1 MSQKIPL
8 QLSDLEFQ
16 WLLLFVFNCRKGWT
30 SWKIL
35 LFCAFGKIVFRESSE
50 LFGQEVKGFSFSKL
64 SFIGFTS
71 AQILLCSHP
80 QNFGSLCNRENA
92 MNKET
97 SLVCRIS
104 GKFPGFIEPATLWH
118 MYFQA
123 AGASFY
129 KILQS
134 PTSLCLCNMTPNLPQ
149 VQGFLI
155 SVSTNIFYYF
165 THVISV
171 NVRNTPIRKVFIMLP
186 HSTDEETV
194 A

>member
-92 MNKET
+92 VNKET

-118 MYFQA
+118 YVLPGCRSKFLQNPAEPNILMPLQHDPKSAPGPRLSHQCINKYILL
-123 AGASFY
+123 FY
-129 KILQS
+129 
-134 PTSLCLCNMTPNLPQ
+134 TCYLCECSQHSYKEGIYYVTP
-149 VQGFLI
+149 
-155 SVSTNIFYYF
+155 FY
-165 THVISV
+165 
-171 NVRNTPIRKVFIMLP
+171 R
-186 HSTDEETV
+186 
-194 A
+194 